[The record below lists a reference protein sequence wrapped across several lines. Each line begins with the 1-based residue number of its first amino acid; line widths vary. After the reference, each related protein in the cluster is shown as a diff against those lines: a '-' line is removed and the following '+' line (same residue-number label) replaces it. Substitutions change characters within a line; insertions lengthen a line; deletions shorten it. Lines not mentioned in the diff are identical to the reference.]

1 MRRRLS
7 TLVSD
12 DRAVVNHSGSGRNAC
27 AHHETWV
34 VLEKRG
40 PRKEKPGGGNAG
52 SDLFVIGVYGF
63 KYAAW
68 LLLVAPESAERLV
81 VIVQPTFCSCS
92 STFLFFFKVSKFN
105 RTLCEFASFSV
116 CCALTRPWV
125 GTTHT
130 KQDTC
135 PSLKNTVGTGAYA
148 RTDGYRIR
156 VLA

>member
-12 DRAVVNHSGSGRNAC
+12 DRAVVNHSGSRGNAC
-27 AHHETWV
+27 AHHETSV
-34 VLEKRG
+34 DFLKEGG

-68 LLLVAPESAERLV
+68 LLLVAPEGAERLV

-92 STFLFFFKVSKFN
+92 SSFLFFFNVPKFN

-125 GTTHT
+125 GTTYT

-135 PSLKNTVGTGAYA
+135 PRTKNLYKTAA
-148 RTDGYRIR
+148 S
-156 VLA
+156 